1 MSFEE
6 LKVIPDEKA
15 NDFPWILQN
24 RIFRIFNVI
33 TQYGEENFAIS
44 YSGGKDST
52 VLSKLIDMAVP
63 ENKIPRVYADTGIEY
78 KAIRDF
84 VYEKAKTDDRIQIIK
99 PRTPIRKMLEKE
111 GYPFKSKFHAE
122 TVARYQRTHETE
134 TAWVKNYLLD
144 PGPGVYRS
152 HTCPA
157 VLRYQFTPE
166 CKLKISDKCCK
177 RLKEEPIQ
185 EWKKANGKL
194 YDIIGIMRAEGGR
207 RESAKC
213 LAFKPNGKLRAFQ
226 PLVPV
231 SLEWEEWFIKKY
243 KIKLCSL
250 YYPPYNFTR
259 TGCKGC
265 PFILNLQEE
274 LETLSR
280 LAPREREQ
288 CETIWKPVYDEYRR
302 IGYRL
307 KKEEQM
313 EFPEDNYGDE

>member
-33 TQYGEENFAIS
+33 TQYGEENFALS

-63 ENKIPRVYADTGIEY
+63 GNKIPRVYADTGIEY
-78 KAIRDF
+78 QAIRDF
-84 VYEKAKTDDRIQIIK
+84 VYEKAKTDDRIKIIK

-122 TVARYQRTHETE
+122 TVERYQRTHNKE
-134 TAWVKNYLLD
+134 TAWVSNYLRD

-152 HTCPA
+152 HVCPKI
-157 VLRYQFTPE
+157 LRYQFTEE
-166 CKLKISDKCCK
+166 CTLKISDKCCK
-177 RLKEEPIQ
+177 KLKEEPIQ
-185 EWKKANGKL
+185 KWKKDHGIK
-194 YDIIGIMRAEGGR
+194 YDIIGLMRAEGGR
-207 RESAKC
+207 RETAKC
-213 LAFKPNGKLRAFQ
+213 MAFKPNGKLRAFQ

-231 SLEWEEWFIKKY
+231 SIEWENWFIDKY
-243 KIKLCSL
+243 NIELCEL
-250 YYPPYNFTR
+250 YYPPYNFVR

-265 PFILNLQEE
+265 PFGLELEEE
-274 LETLSR
+274 LETMQKYL
-280 LAPREREQ
+280 PREREQ
-288 CETIWKPVYDEYRR
+288 CEMIWKPVYDEYRR

-313 EFPEDNYGDE
+313 EFPEDNYGD